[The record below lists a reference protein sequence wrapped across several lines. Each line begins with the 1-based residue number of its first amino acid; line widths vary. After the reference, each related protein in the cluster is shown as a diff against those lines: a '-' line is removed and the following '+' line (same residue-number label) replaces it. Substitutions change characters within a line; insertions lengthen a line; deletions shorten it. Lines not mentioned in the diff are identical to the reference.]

1 MKIIVQKRPHPEAY
15 YGYERQGCWH
25 WFGAGRLGEDVFANS
40 FKAMKDGKLYCL
52 LDPLLLDTFPAAL
65 SGEVEDK
72 SIFRKIDKDDNYVLA
87 IMNIKR

>member
-1 MKIIVQKRPHPEAY
+1 
-15 YGYERQGCWH
+15 
-25 WFGAGRLGEDVFANS
+25 
-40 FKAMKDGKLYCL
+40 MKDGKLYCL